1 MRQAES
7 GPQKC
12 ANQNGKRSN
21 NYKSDSGGGGGD
33 NTAAAAASL
42 PLSSLCVSPS
52 LSLALLCELITYAI
66 VVVLCGLVS
75 VYRLVSLI
83 DLMEN

>member
-1 MRQAES
+1 MEEMEVTTLLLLLLRLFHS
-7 GPQKC
+7 LV
-12 ANQNGKRSN
+12 SV
-21 NYKSDSGGGGGD
+21 
-33 NTAAAAASL
+33 SL
-42 PLSSLCVSPS
+42 P
-52 LSLALLCELITYAI
+52 LSLALLYVLITYAI